1 MESRHSGACLVPC
14 GTGGT
19 AGKKVIEIKR
29 MTILFPGRYMNYRE
43 VNEHMH
49 DEYQTAEDTGL
60 FNMILFNYDA
70 WLNGEKLRM
79 TDQTDISN
87 PVLYRGWM
95 LKPEE
100 YKKLYGDLAHRGI
113 HLLTNPEAYAN
124 MHLFPNVYP
133 VIKEDTAEMM
143 CFPDGKVDVEMVKQ
157 HFDRFMI
164 KDSVKSTKGTEFP
177 AFFNQSVTQEEFDE
191 KMNIFYK
198 YRGDL
203 LTGSICVKEYLNLK
217 RYDGKTNEFRVFYA
231 NGQIISVS
239 RNSHQPGDTSELP
252 LKLAEKYGNMK
263 SPYYTIDYAELEDGS
278 WKIIEAGDGG
288 VSGLS
293 SGQDAVAYYKS
304 LYHALAGGV
313 NI

>member
-29 MTILFPGRYMNYRE
+29 MTILFPGSYMNYRE
-43 VNEHMH
+43 IVDDMR
-49 DEYQTAEDTGL
+49 DECQTAEDTGL
-60 FNMILFNYDA
+60 FNTILFNYDG

-100 YKKLYGDLAHRGI
+100 YKKLYGDLADWGI

-133 VIKEDTAEMM
+133 MIKEDTAEML
-143 CFPDGKVDVEMVKQ
+143 CFPDGKIDVEKVKQ
-157 HFDRFMI
+157 HFNRFMI

-177 AFFNQSVTQEEFDE
+177 AFFDRSVTQEEFDE
-191 KMNIFYK
+191 KMKIFYK

-293 SGQDAVAYYKS
+293 PGQDAVAYYKS
-304 LYHALAGGV
+304 LYHALAGRV

>member
-1 MESRHSGACLVPC
+1 MPC

-29 MTILFPGRYMNYRE
+29 MTILFPGSYMNYRE
-43 VNEHMH
+43 VVDDMR
-49 DEYQTAEDTGL
+49 DECQTAEDTGL
-60 FNMILFNYDA
+60 FNTILFNYDG
-70 WLNGEKLRM
+70 WLNGEKLKVTAQMERL
-79 TDQTDISN
+79 N

-95 LKPEE
+95 MKPEE
-100 YKKLYGDLAHRGI
+100 YQNLYVELEIRGI

-157 HFDRFMI
+157 HFNRFMV

-177 AFFNQSVTQEEFDE
+177 AFFDQSVTQEEFDE

-198 YRGDL
+198 YRGNL
-203 LTGSICVKEYLNLK
+203 LTGNICVKEYLDLK
-217 RYDGKTNEFRVFYA
+217 RYDETTNEFRVFYA
-231 NGQIISVS
+231 NGKILSIS
-239 RNSHQPGDTSELP
+239 RNSKQPGISNEL
-252 LKLAEKYGNMK
+252 LLELAEKYCNMK
-263 SPYYTIDYAELEDGS
+263 SPFYTIDYAELEDGS

-293 SGQDAVAYYKS
+293 PGQDAVAWYRSVYRAFAK
-304 LYHALAGGV
+304 
-313 NI
+313 

>member
-1 MESRHSGACLVPC
+1 
-14 GTGGT
+14 
-19 AGKKVIEIKR
+19 
-29 MTILFPGRYMNYRE
+29 MNCRE

-100 YKKLYGDLAHRGI
+100 YQKLYGDLAHRGI

-198 YRGDL
+198 YRGNL
-203 LTGSICVKEYLNLK
+203 LTGNICVKEYLNLK

-293 SGQDAVAYYKS
+293 PGQDAVAYYKS

>member
-1 MESRHSGACLVPC
+1 MVVLLKRGVIAI
-14 GTGGT
+14 
-19 AGKKVIEIKR
+19 KK

-43 VNEHMH
+43 VNEDMY

-70 WLNGEKLRM
+70 WLNGEELRM

-87 PVLYRGWM
+87 LVLYRGWM

-133 VIKEDTAEMM
+133 MIKEDTAEML
-143 CFPDGKVDVEMVKQ
+143 CFPDGKIDVEMVKQ
-157 HFDRFMI
+157 HFNRFMI

-177 AFFNQSVTQEEFDE
+177 AFFDCSVTQEEFDE
-191 KMNIFYK
+191 KMKIFYK

-263 SPYYTIDYAELEDGS
+263 SPCYTIDYAELEDGS

-293 SGQDAVAYYKS
+293 PGQDAVAYYKS
-304 LYHALAGGV
+304 LYHALAGRV